1 MLPHCPDS
9 LDQPPRQRLEC
20 LLQGSWFD
28 GVIVIQIKWALAF
41 ISIMLVAVVQ
51 ADEQTGLSATL
62 DNFHQAAARA
72 DTTSYLQATTEDM
85 VFLGTD
91 GTERWQGQGFRDF
104 VESRFAT
111 GRGWDYRPVERN
123 VMVTADGQ
131 TAWFDETLQN
141 ADLGLCRGS
150 GVLVKSAD
158 GWKIAQYNLSVPVPN
173 AMILDVVEDIA
184 ALDAAAA
191 MVEPETPDVVSG
203 PAEVKETITRQEA
216 PAEPEVCRKKRFK
229 TNFKASC

>member
-1 MLPHCPDS
+1 M
-9 LDQPPRQRLEC
+9 
-20 LLQGSWFD
+20 
-28 GVIVIQIKWALAF
+28 IQIKWVLAF
-41 ISIMLVAVVQ
+41 TSMMLVAVVQ

-123 VMVTADGQ
+123 VMVAADGQ

-141 ADLGLCRGS
+141 DDLGLCRGS
-150 GVLVKSAD
+150 GVLVKSAY

-173 AMILDVVEDIA
+173 AMVLDVVTDIA
-184 ALDAAAA
+184 TLGATAVV
-191 MVEPETPDVVSG
+191 VEPEAPNVVTE
-203 PAEVKETITRQEA
+203 PVEVKETITQQEA
-216 PAEPEVCRKKRFK
+216 PAEPEGCQKKRFK
-229 TNFKASC
+229 TNRKAGC

>member
-1 MLPHCPDS
+1 MTNS
-9 LDQPPRQRLEC
+9 
-20 LLQGSWFD
+20 
-28 GVIVIQIKWALAF
+28 KWALICVLMA
-41 ISIMLVAVVQ
+41 LCAVAN

-62 DNFHQAAARA
+62 DNFHLAAARA
-72 DTTSYLQATTEDM
+72 NTTAYFQAMTEDV

-123 VMVTADGQ
+123 VMVAADGQ

-141 ADLGLCRGS
+141 DDLGLCRGS
-150 GVLVKSAD
+150 GVLVKSAY

-173 AMILDVVEDIA
+173 AMVLDVVTDIA
-184 ALDAAAA
+184 TLGATAVV
-191 MVEPETPDVVSG
+191 VEPEAPNVVTE
-203 PAEVKETITRQEA
+203 PVEVKETITQQEA
-216 PAEPEVCRKKRFK
+216 PAEPEGCQKKRFK
-229 TNFKASC
+229 TNRKAGC

>member
-1 MLPHCPDS
+1 MTNS
-9 LDQPPRQRLEC
+9 
-20 LLQGSWFD
+20 
-28 GVIVIQIKWALAF
+28 KWALIF
-41 ISIMLVAVVQ
+41 VLMTLCDVAN

-72 DTTSYLQATTEDM
+72 DTTSYLQATTEDV

-91 GTERWQGQGFRDF
+91 STERWQGHGFREF
-104 VESRFAT
+104 VESQFAT

-123 VMVTADGQ
+123 VMVAADGQ

-158 GWKIAQYNLSVPVPN
+158 GWKIAQYNLSVPIPN
-173 AMILDVVEDIA
+173 ELVLEMVADIT
-184 ALDAAAA
+184 ALDAASAA
-191 MVEPETPDVVSG
+191 GVATGSAGSAAAAVEPETSAVVTE
-203 PAEVKETITRQEA
+203 PIRVKETITQQEA
-216 PAEPEVCRKKRFK
+216 PAEPVNCKKKRFK
-229 TNFKASC
+229 TNRKAGC